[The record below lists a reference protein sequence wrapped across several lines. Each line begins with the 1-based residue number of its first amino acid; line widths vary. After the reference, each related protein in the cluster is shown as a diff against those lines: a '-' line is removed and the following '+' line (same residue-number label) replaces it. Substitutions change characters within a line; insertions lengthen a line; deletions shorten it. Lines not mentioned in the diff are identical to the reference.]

1 MSLFYNGVYM
11 VFLEILGTLISI
23 VLLLLLLTQVLMPAL
38 LSTPFFPMFRKVTP
52 LLVAVEEAEHEL
64 EEKTELY
71 RLQKRLFDLNQ
82 EQAALEQK
90 IVEASIVK
98 S

>member
-1 MSLFYNGVYM
+1 M
-11 VFLEILGTLISI
+11 VFLELLGAIIAFALFM
-23 VLLLLLLTQVLMPAL
+23 LLLTQVIMPAL
-38 LSTPFFPMFRKVTP
+38 FSTPFFPMFRKVTP

-90 IVEASIVK
+90 IIEASIVK

>member
-1 MSLFYNGVYM
+1 M
-11 VFLEILGTLISI
+11 VFLELLG
-23 VLLLLLLTQVLMPAL
+23 VLLALVLLVFMVTQIVMPFLLN
-38 LSTPFFPMFRKVTP
+38 TPFFPLFRTVTP
-52 LLVAVEEAEHEL
+52 LLAQVEEAEHEL

-71 RLQKRLFDLNQ
+71 RLQKRLFEINQ

>member
-1 MSLFYNGVYM
+1 M
-11 VFLEILGTLISI
+11 VFLELLGAIIAFALFM
-23 VLLLLLLTQVLMPAL
+23 LLLTQVIMPAL
-38 LSTPFFPMFRKVTP
+38 FSTPFFPLFRSVTP
-52 LLVAVEEAEHEL
+52 LLVQVEKAEHEL

-90 IVEASIVK
+90 IVEVSMVK

>member
-1 MSLFYNGVYM
+1 M
-11 VFLEILGTLISI
+11 VFLELLGGLIAFA
-23 VLLLLLLTQVLMPAL
+23 LFMLLLTQVIMPAL
-38 LSTPFFPMFRKVTP
+38 FSTPFFPMFRKVTP
-52 LLVAVEEAEHEL
+52 LFVKVEEAEHEL

-71 RLQKRLFDLNQ
+71 RLQKRLFEINQ

-90 IVEASIVK
+90 IVEVSAIK

>member
-1 MSLFYNGVYM
+1 M
-11 VFLEILGTLISI
+11 VFLELLGAIIAFTLFM
-23 VLLLLLLTQVLMPAL
+23 LLLTQVIMPAL
-38 LSTPFFPMFRKVTP
+38 FSTPFFPMFRKVTP
-52 LLVAVEEAEHEL
+52 LLVKVEEAEHEL

-90 IVEASIVK
+90 IVEVSMVK

>member
-1 MSLFYNGVYM
+1 M
-11 VFLEILGTLISI
+11 VFLELLGAIIAFALFM
-23 VLLLLLLTQVLMPAL
+23 LLLTQVIMPAL
-38 LSTPFFPMFRKVTP
+38 FSTPFFPMFRKVTP
-52 LLVAVEEAEHEL
+52 LLVQVEKAEHEL

-90 IVEASIVK
+90 IVEVSMVK

>member
-1 MSLFYNGVYM
+1 M
-11 VFLEILGTLISI
+11 VFLELLGAIIGFALFM
-23 VLLLLLLTQVLMPAL
+23 LLLTQVIMPGL
-38 LSTPFFPMFRKVTP
+38 FSTPFFPMFRKVTP
-52 LLVAVEEAEHEL
+52 LLVKVEEAEHEL

-71 RLQKRLFDLNQ
+71 RLQKRLFEINQ

>member
-1 MSLFYNGVYM
+1 MI
-11 VFLEILGTLISI
+11 FLELVGGFVAL
-23 VLLLLLLTQVLMPAL
+23 VLFIGFLTQIVMPFL
-38 LSTPFFPMFRKVTP
+38 FSTPFFPMFRKVTP

-71 RLQKRLFDLNQ
+71 HLQKRLFDLNQ

>member
-1 MSLFYNGVYM
+1 M
-11 VFLEILGTLISI
+11 VFLEMLLILLAM
-23 VLLLLLLTQVLMPAL
+23 VLLVLLLTQVVMPFL
-38 LSTPFFPMFRKVTP
+38 FNTPFFPMFRTVTP
-52 LLVAVEEAEHEL
+52 LLVKVEEAEHEL

>member
-1 MSLFYNGVYM
+1 MI
-11 VFLEILGTLISI
+11 FLELVGGFVAL
-23 VLLLLLLTQVLMPAL
+23 VLFIGFLTQIVMPFL
-38 LSTPFFPMFRKVTP
+38 FSTPFFPMFRKVTP

-71 RLQKRLFDLNQ
+71 RLQKRMFDLNQ

>member
-1 MSLFYNGVYM
+1 MI
-11 VFLEILGTLISI
+11 FLELVGGFVAL
-23 VLLLLLLTQVLMPAL
+23 VLFIGFLTQIVMPFL
-38 LSTPFFPMFRKVTP
+38 FSTPFFPMFRKVTP

>member
-1 MSLFYNGVYM
+1 MI
-11 VFLEILGTLISI
+11 FLELVGGFVAL
-23 VLLLLLLTQVLMPAL
+23 VLFIGFLTQVVMPFL
-38 LSTPFFPMFRKVTP
+38 FSTPFFPMFRKVTP

-71 RLQKRLFDLNQ
+71 RLQMRLFDLNQ

>member
-1 MSLFYNGVYM
+1 MI
-11 VFLEILGTLISI
+11 FLELIGGLVAF
-23 VLLLLLLTQVLMPAL
+23 VLFVGFLTQVIMPFL
-38 LSTPFFPMFRKVTP
+38 FSTPFFPMFRKVTP
-52 LLVAVEEAEHEL
+52 LLVKVEEAEHEL

-90 IVEASIVK
+90 IVEVSMVK

>member
-1 MSLFYNGVYM
+1 M
-11 VFLEILGTLISI
+11 VFLELLGAIIAFALFM
-23 VLLLLLLTQVLMPAL
+23 LLLTQVIMPAL
-38 LSTPFFPMFRKVTP
+38 FSTPFFPMFRKVTP
-52 LLVAVEEAEHEL
+52 LLVKVEEAEHEL

-90 IVEASIVK
+90 IVEVSMVK

>member
-1 MSLFYNGVYM
+1 M
-11 VFLEILGTLISI
+11 VFLEMLGILIAM
-23 VLLLLLLTQVLMPAL
+23 VLLVLLLTQVIMPFL
-38 LSTPFFPMFRKVTP
+38 LSTPFFPMFRTVTP
-52 LLVAVEEAEHEL
+52 LLVKVEEAEHEL

-90 IVEASIVK
+90 IVEVSAVK

>member
-1 MSLFYNGVYM
+1 MIFIELVGGLLAFVLF
-11 VFLEILGTLISI
+11 
-23 VLLLLLLTQVLMPAL
+23 VLFLTQVVMPFL
-38 LSTPFFPMFRKVTP
+38 FSTPFFPMFRKVTP

-90 IVEASIVK
+90 IVEVSMIK
-98 S
+98 TS

>member
-1 MSLFYNGVYM
+1 M
-11 VFLEILGTLISI
+11 VFLELLGGLIAFA
-23 VLLLLLLTQVLMPAL
+23 LFMLLLTQVIMPGL
-38 LSTPFFPMFRKVTP
+38 FSTPFFPMFRKVTP
-52 LLVAVEEAEHEL
+52 LLVKVEEAEHEL

-71 RLQKRLFDLNQ
+71 RLQKRLFEINQ

-90 IVEASIVK
+90 IVEVSAIK

>member
-1 MSLFYNGVYM
+1 MI
-11 VFLEILGTLISI
+11 FLELVGGFIAL
-23 VLLLLLLTQVLMPAL
+23 VLFIGFLTQVVMPFL
-38 LSTPFFPMFRKVTP
+38 FSTPFFPMFRKVTP

-90 IVEASIVK
+90 IIEASIVK

>member
-1 MSLFYNGVYM
+1 M
-11 VFLEILGTLISI
+11 VFIELVGGVTAF
-23 VLLLLLLTQVLMPAL
+23 VLFLLLLTQVVIPFICR
-38 LSTPFFPMFRKVTP
+38 TPSFPLFRKATP
-52 LLVAVEEAEHEL
+52 LLEAVKEAEHEL

-71 RLQKRLFDLNQ
+71 RLQKRLFELNQ

-90 IVEASIVK
+90 IVEASMIK

>member
-1 MSLFYNGVYM
+1 MI
-11 VFLEILGTLISI
+11 FLELVGGILAL
-23 VLLLLLLTQVLMPAL
+23 VLFVWFLTQVVMPFL
-38 LSTPFFPMFRKVTP
+38 FSTPFFPMFRKVTP

-90 IVEASIVK
+90 IVEASAVK